1 MGAGSPT
8 AGASVHEWRQQKCE
22 QQHKKIVCGVCTI
35 CRHPPT
41 KGVEGDVTAP
51 RKLAATPAGISFE
64 SEHIVLETIEVPR
77 LEVASV
83 RRILD
88 HCRLD
93 NRSRGIATE
102 FTFFDKGFL
111 GVREERRGDDGDEI
125 VLELRHLDPRPVLTR
140 SFAAKSLAAGLGS
153 LGLSL
158 LTAAAAYVWTV
169 PALLTVPAICA
180 SLAAGAVALWLF
192 VRHTR
197 NEVTFRTRHAQT
209 AVLTLTAN
217 LGCFQAYRA
226 FVPRLVSE
234 INKARA
240 AHPSDKQQQLKDE
253 TREHYRLRDAGALND
268 EDCGTGTR
276 RLLAQFG

>member
-1 MGAGSPT
+1 MSA
-8 AGASVHEWRQQKCE
+8 Q
-22 QQHKKIVCGVCTI
+22 
-35 CRHPPT
+35 
-41 KGVEGDVTAP
+41 
-51 RKLAATPAGISFE
+51 RKLAAAPAGLGFQ
-64 SEHIVLETIEVPR
+64 SEHIVLETVEAPR
-77 LEVASV
+77 LEVANV
-83 RRILD
+83 RRVLD

-111 GVREERRGDDGDEI
+111 GVREERRGDDGEEI
-125 VLELRHLDPRPVLTR
+125 LIELRHLDPRPVLTR
-140 SFAAKSLAAGLGS
+140 SFAGKSLAAGLGS
-153 LGLSL
+153 IGLSL
-158 LTAAAAYVWTV
+158 LIGVVAYVWTP
-169 PALLTVPAICA
+169 PALLTVPAIGA

-192 VRHTR
+192 IWRTR

-217 LGCFQAYRA
+217 LGCFRAYRA
-226 FVPRLVSE
+226 FVPRLVNE

-240 AHPSDKQQQLKDE
+240 AHTSDKKQQLKDE

-276 RLLAQFG
+276 RLLAQFD